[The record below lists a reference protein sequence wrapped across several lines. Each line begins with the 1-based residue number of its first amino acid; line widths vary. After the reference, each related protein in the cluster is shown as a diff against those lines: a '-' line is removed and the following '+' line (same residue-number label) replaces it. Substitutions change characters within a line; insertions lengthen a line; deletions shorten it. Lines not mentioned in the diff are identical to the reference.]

1 MAVASCVP
9 GEVVVVPVLVPGT
22 GAAASQANLN
32 GSSGDPLVADLQA
45 GQTAQQVIANVTA
58 PSFDASVAQRQY
70 GVVTMTGT
78 AAGYSG
84 TDIPNVFGAS
94 QNADQTASVQGNTLA
109 SEAVLTQTLAAY
121 DAAAGQPLPT
131 DCWRRSAGSAA
142 GVTAAAART
151 ASSAALLVAKPGD
164 PVWNQTSAGFHVD
177 INKVATPSIFV
188 SVVPGGKTNPV
199 DTLNQAYREAAAKGT
214 PVKVQQLPWML
225 RTFGVPSAVVWLA
238 AAAIGLLVI
247 IIGESSGPCGACD
260 AGGGPLERTV
270 RRPSAPVDTRRGTLN
285 WVIHPSK
292 CPSNT
297 QFGLPLRTCRRHS
310 SVSATQ
316 RPPPA
321 ALLQQQSFPA
331 PRLVEVE
338 VEHVRS
344 RGDGQH
350 RPGHRA
356 IGQLPGSSGADDV
369 DPLDHEHAAG
379 IGGEHQLGRGQP

>member
-1 MAVASCVP
+1 MTLIRRTLTTLGGAAAAILVAAVPAHATWSVIGTDPATGEVGVAVASCVP

-121 DAAAGQPLPT
+121 DAAAGQPLP
-131 DCWRRSAGSAA
+131 DRLLAALSAGSAA
-142 GVTAAAART
+142 GGDSRCGART

-247 IIGESSGPCGACD
+247 IIGGIFW
-260 AGGGPLERTV
+260 TV
-270 RRPSAPVDTRRGTLN
+270 RRVRRRR
-285 WVIHPSK
+285 
-292 CPSNT
+292 
-297 QFGLPLRTCRRHS
+297 RT
-310 SVSATQ
+310 A
-316 RPPPA
+316 
-321 ALLQQQSFPA
+321 
-331 PRLVEVE
+331 
-338 VEHVRS
+338 
-344 RGDGQH
+344 
-350 RPGHRA
+350 
-356 IGQLPGSSGADDV
+356 
-369 DPLDHEHAAG
+369 
-379 IGGEHQLGRGQP
+379 